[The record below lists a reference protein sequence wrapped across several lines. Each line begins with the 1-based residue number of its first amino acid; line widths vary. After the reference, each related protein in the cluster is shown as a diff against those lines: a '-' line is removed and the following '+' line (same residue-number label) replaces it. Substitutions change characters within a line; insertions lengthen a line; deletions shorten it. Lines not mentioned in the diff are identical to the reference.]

1 MIVHDRWS
9 GDHLLSITPLSCHH
23 LRIALSSPGWNA
35 PALGRRMMKINHK
48 GTPAAP
54 NHARVGPI
62 APYIGRFA
70 KFLASEG
77 YVAFTINAKLSLVT
91 ALSRWLKRHGLPL
104 VELDERTLKQFY
116 NYCSASIGAATYL
129 PAVSCWSF
137 CVPPNSFLRRR

>member
-1 MIVHDRWS
+1 
-9 GDHLLSITPLSCHH
+9 
-23 LRIALSSPGWNA
+23 
-35 PALGRRMMKINHK
+35 MKINRK

-54 NHARVGPI
+54 NHACVGPI

-91 ALSRWLKRHGLPL
+91 GLSRWLKRHGLSL

-116 NYCSASIGAATYL
+116 NYGSASIACYRTHSCAAAKIGFDRLGQAYARL
-129 PAVSCWSF
+129 
-137 CVPPNSFLRRR
+137 